1 MKTFTFF
8 NGMIDFDRHRI
19 IAHKNSDAMAFNN
32 VVKLEKI
39 EATPKFRVHKD
50 VLRYFFKSS

>member
-1 MKTFTFF
+1 
-8 NGMIDFDRHRI
+8 MIDFDRHRI